1 MTSQIRLLTI
11 NARRAEEAATQAEAF
26 ANNND
31 PIGAEIEAKAAASEA
46 IEASAEW
53 ARINAHYFTT
63 IRNTKDQKAWD
74 RAERELEKA
83 RALATQTRIAANRA
97 EEAMTRA
104 INAEVK
110 RNNPPNP

>member
-31 PIGAEIEAKAAASEA
+31 PIGAEIEAKAAASDAEA
-46 IEASAEW
+46 
-53 ARINAHYFTT
+53 
-63 IRNTKDQKAWD
+63 
-74 RAERELEKA
+74 
-83 RALATQTRIAANRA
+83 
-97 EEAMTRA
+97 
-104 INAEVK
+104 K